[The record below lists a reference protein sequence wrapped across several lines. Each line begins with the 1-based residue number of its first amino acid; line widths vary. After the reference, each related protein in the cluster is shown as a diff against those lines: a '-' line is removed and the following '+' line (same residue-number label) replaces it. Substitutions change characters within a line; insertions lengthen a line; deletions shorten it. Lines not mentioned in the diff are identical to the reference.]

1 MPRSSTATVS
11 LHPDHASE
19 HPVDLCH
26 VFDTCTQV
34 ERASWELIR
43 EIVAEAQKQHAHEIH
58 IEPDEECWRL
68 RYRSPFNFVENRI
81 SNVDEYQSSLTLLE
95 SYLWD
100 SSHTDSP
107 KRGWFGFKAESTEQL
122 LQLDVVPSARGNTY
136 LITFLQPLKTP
147 PPRLDELAMTK
158 GQQNKI
164 RDILTQPS
172 GMMLIASD
180 VTHARARTARAFAQE
195 LVSPDKKIVCVDSP
209 GHPLLPRTTQLA
221 MDTPPTT
228 QQVQNWQAMCRL
240 GCDAII
246 ACQPLD
252 DALVPELSRI
262 ATEQT
267 FVVQSARV
275 KNAVDA
281 IARLLALGVRSEAIA
296 RSLSA
301 VVVLRQAQCVCQYCR
316 VSQIP
321 DDAGTSWLAAHS
333 PIKPNNINDW
343 LRHRMR
349 SSFSSGAGCGRC
361 SQTGVGKALEIY
373 DIVPLDDSVKD
384 ALYDSDIRYAL
395 SLLQEQTTLPGQLLK
410 LAQEGIITL
419 DEAMRLV
426 PLTKSQNDPYH

>member
-26 VFDTCTQV
+26 VFDSCT
-34 ERASWELIR
+34 ESDRLSWDLLR
-43 EIVAEAQKQHAHEIH
+43 ETVAEAQRQHAHEIH
-58 IEPDEECWRL
+58 IEPDEDCWRL
-68 RYRSPFNFVENRI
+68 RYRSPFNFTEIRLETVAQ
-81 SNVDEYQSSLTLLE
+81 YQSCLTLLE

-100 SSHTDSP
+100 STHSDLP
-107 KRGWFGFKAESTEQL
+107 KRGWFGFIVQSTEQL
-122 LQLDVVPSARGNTY
+122 LQFDVVPSARGYTY

-147 PPRLDELAMTK
+147 PPRLDELAMTRT
-158 GQQNKI
+158 QQSKI
-164 RDILTQPS
+164 REFLSQPS

-180 VTHARARTARAFAQE
+180 VTHARARTARALAQE
-195 LVSPDKKIVCVDSP
+195 LVAPDKKIICVDSP

-228 QQVQNWQAMCRL
+228 QQVQNWTAMCRL

-246 ACQPLD
+246 ACQTLD
-252 DALVPELSRI
+252 DGLIPELSRI
-262 ATEQT
+262 ATEHT
-267 FVVQSARV
+267 FVVQSVRV
-275 KNAVDA
+275 KTAADA
-281 IARLLALGVRSEAIA
+281 IARLVSLGVRSEAIA

-316 VSQIP
+316 ENQIP
-321 DDAGTSWLAAHS
+321 NDAGTEWLAEYS

-349 SSFSSGAGCGRC
+349 ASFSHGSGCNRC
-361 SQTGVGKALEIY
+361 NHTGMGKALEIY
-373 DIVPLDDSVKD
+373 DIVPIDDAVKD

-395 SLLQEQTTLPGQLLK
+395 TLLQEQTTLPSQLLK

-419 DEAMRLV
+419 AEAIRLA
-426 PLTKSQNDPYH
+426 PIKSSKA